1 MAGLAAQYER
11 AVQLARQA
19 RIYASQ
25 DAKVHLLETVLKVLA
40 FQDLGVDRDQEGI
53 AGVIADYY
61 QSSNLK
67 YRGGV
72 QMEDLRAV
80 LLKNKDSLVRQ
91 NVWPLARQL
100 FTPAYQS
107 ALRNQ
112 FLGKVYIEV
121 SKAEFEGLGVDVA
134 DLHPTQDGTIRF
146 YNGRAMYETSQPRQ
160 LLLDVLEKK
169 IEAQRLIGLQNV
181 KGEEFEEVPEDEDAD
196 FDFDDFLICYE
207 GSD

>member
-1 MAGLAAQYER
+1 
-11 AVQLARQA
+11 
-19 RIYASQ
+19 
-25 DAKVHLLETVLKVLA
+25 
-40 FQDLGVDRDQEGI
+40 
-53 AGVIADYY
+53 
-61 QSSNLK
+61 
-67 YRGGV
+67 
-72 QMEDLRAV
+72 MEDLRAV